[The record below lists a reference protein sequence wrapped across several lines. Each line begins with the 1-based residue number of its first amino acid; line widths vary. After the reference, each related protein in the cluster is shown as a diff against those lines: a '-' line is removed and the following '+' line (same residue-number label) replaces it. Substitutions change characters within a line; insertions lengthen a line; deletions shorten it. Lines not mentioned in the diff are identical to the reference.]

1 MMTAVTLYH
10 PSREAVKESWV
21 VIANQ
26 IDLLTVIRIHCVLEK
41 RDSLLEDHES
51 VPLALVHSS
60 SITLVNAAY
69 KQLWNTFTSHSYLST
84 ICIVYVLVAP
94 QTPTQSSLSN
104 SHLSFQKIWK
114 LKLAVNL
121 RVGEGFPIHNNV
133 LFCWGIFNLRQFIL
147 LNFLRL
153 GRDPFNVRQPSYLD

>member
-1 MMTAVTLYH
+1 MMTAVTMYH

-51 VPLALVHSS
+51 VPLALIHSS
-60 SITLVNAAY
+60 SITLVIAVFIPF
-69 KQLWNTFTSHSYLST
+69 WNTIVSYSSLST
-84 ICIVYVLVAP
+84 VLYGYVLVAP
-94 QTPTQSSLSN
+94 RAPTQSSLSN

-133 LFCWGIFNLRQFIL
+133 LFCWGIFNLRQFVL
-147 LNFLRL
+147 LNFFRL